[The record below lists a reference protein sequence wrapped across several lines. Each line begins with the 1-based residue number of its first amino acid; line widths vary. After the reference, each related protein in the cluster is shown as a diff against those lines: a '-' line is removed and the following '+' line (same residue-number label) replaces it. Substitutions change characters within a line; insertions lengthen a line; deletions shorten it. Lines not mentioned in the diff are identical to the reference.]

1 MTKLKHIGEY
11 IINPDNIAYM
21 RIWDDGMK
29 SIGTELCFNAYASAA
44 NETPHVLELLRIY
57 IQGKTPVEIM
67 DFINEEP
74 PF

>member
-11 IINPDNIAYM
+11 IINPDSIAYM
-21 RIWDDGMK
+21 RIWDDGVK
-29 SIGTELCFNAYASAA
+29 SIGTEVCFNAYAAAA
-44 NETPHVLELLRIY
+44 NETQHGFEPLRIY

-67 DFINEEP
+67 DFINEEA